1 MSVNF
6 EERLALR
13 SFANAQLS
21 FDNLAEPEVEESSTS
36 LQPLGPVQVSV
47 DYFWRDD
54 SADINGIWLDGELI
68 DADAFSP
75 ATLAKWQASIE
86 REERQ

>member
-1 MSVNF
+1 
-6 EERLALR
+6 
-13 SFANAQLS
+13 
-21 FDNLAEPEVEESSTS
+21 
-36 LQPLGPVQVSV
+36 VQVSV